1 MPDWMHV
8 RYEPT
13 REAAQLADEDRRRLR
28 IRLQTLQS
36 QRLRHTHQDLA
47 RDGRYGA
54 LAEFFFEDIYGP
66 QEFHERDARF
76 RQLYSKLVTIV
87 GPRPLELMREA
98 IELVELTEVLDDY
111 LLDVLILHGKAHH
124 LTLEGYEWAYRV
136 CDNFQARVEQIERT
150 GATLRAVS
158 ELGRLP
164 LIDWQLNALRLP
176 ASRLGWTPTLDFL
189 IRGYKALRRA
199 GDIEPFISTVET
211 REMARLVRIYGGAA
225 PAMNQP

>member
-13 REAAQLADEDRRRLR
+13 RAAVQLTDDDRRHLR

-36 QRLRHTHQDLA
+36 GRLRQTHGDLA
-47 RDGRYGA
+47 QNPRYSA
-54 LAEFFFEDIYGP
+54 LAEFFFQDIYGP

-87 GPRPLELMREA
+87 GERPLALMREA

-111 LLDVLILHGKAHH
+111 LLDVLILHGKART
-124 LTLEGYEWAYRV
+124 LTLEDYEWAYRV
-136 CDNFQARVEQIERT
+136 CDNYQARVEQIERT
-150 GATLRAVS
+150 GATLRAVG

-176 ASRLGWTPTLDFL
+176 ANRLGWTPTLDFL

-199 GDIEPFISTVET
+199 GDIEPFIATLET
-211 REMARLVRIYGGAA
+211 REMARLTRIYQGAA
-225 PAMNQP
+225 PLLNA

>member
-13 REAAQLADEDRRRLR
+13 REAVRLADEDRRRLR

-36 QRLRHTHQDLA
+36 ARLRATHQDLA
-47 RDGRYGA
+47 RHPRYAA
-54 LAEFFFEDIYGP
+54 LAEFFFRDIYGP
-66 QEFHERDARF
+66 QEFHDRDARF
-76 RQLYSKLVTIV
+76 RQLYSKLVAIV

-98 IELVELTEVLDDY
+98 LELAELTEVLDDY
-111 LLDVLILHGKAHH
+111 LLDVLVLHGRAQT
-124 LTLEGYEWAYRV
+124 LTLEDYEWAYRT
-136 CDNFQARVEQIERT
+136 CDNYPARVEQIERT
-150 GATLRAVS
+150 GATIRAVS

-189 IRGYKALRRA
+189 IRGYRALRRA
-199 GDIEPFISTVET
+199 GDIEPFIATVET
-211 REMARLVRIYGGAA
+211 REMARLARLYER
-225 PAMNQP
+225 PATT